1 MVVTETG
8 EQGTFVR
15 YQSRT
20 IAVVHF
26 PNEHVRVESQSIPV
40 SRIQR
45 APLPVIDD
53 PNAPPEETV
62 TVSRAR
68 HEELLEDLRT
78 LKENAEELE
87 ERVGSFVN

>member
-8 EQGTFVR
+8 EQGTFIR

-20 IAVVHF
+20 IAVLHF
-26 PNEHVRVESQSIPV
+26 PNEHVRVESRSIPV
-40 SRIQR
+40 SQIQR
-45 APLPVIDD
+45 APLPVID
-53 PNAPPEETV
+53 NAPPEETV
-62 TVSRAR
+62 TISRAR
-68 HEELLEDLRT
+68 YEELLEDLRT